1 MHTLRCMHG
10 QGNGS
15 SKLPKARLIFQVAM
29 SSLIRHAKSAARWI
43 VQRRCSWLI
52 RVKNNVH
59 IFSFFSPMSI
69 FIFMFIFNV
78 YTDGAWIDWFVLC
91 HSNWFWFST
100 LSHFVSEYSWSVD
113 EDKEVY
119 KNISTIL
126 RRATPESSQSLHKNV
141 CTSTSKCSKL
151 ALARLHTNSCAR
163 RKRGTYISPP
173 VGENARSHS
182 LVDTSLGHK
191 IPECL
196 A

>member
-1 MHTLRCMHG
+1 MFTFSVFSRQC
-10 QGNGS
+10 
-15 SKLPKARLIFQVAM
+15 P
-29 SSLIRHAKSAARWI
+29 
-43 VQRRCSWLI
+43 
-52 RVKNNVH
+52 
-59 IFSFFSPMSI
+59 FSFSCSFSMS
-69 FIFMFIFNV
+69 
-78 YTDGAWIDWFVLC
+78 TQTGLELIDSC
-91 HSNWFWFST
+91 YAIRIDFWFST

-173 VGENARSHS
+173 VVENARSHS

-191 IPECL
+191 ILECL
-196 A
+196 VQIA